1 MTLAYFTDDSLLP
14 ENMAPLIITAAP
26 YAAPWMPQDAPPGYI
41 PVSWDEQVQAAV
53 DCFNAG
59 ARILHIHV
67 RDPKTGHISRNFDE
81 YGYLIGLLRKAVPD
95 MILQLGGSISFT
107 PDAGK
112 STSTFADV
120 DQRHRMALITPKPDQ
135 ITVSVGTSLYDLT
148 ALHPLDDSWGGSHL
162 DTPEGLHAMVN
173 LVGDAT
179 PDFYLQEIKVCV
191 DNGIQPYFALGQISG
206 LELVERLIRRGYY
219 KGPMSGFFSTGGGGI
234 CGANPFDLMELV
246 RRTPQGS
253 CWTYQTTF
261 RLTFAISMMMI
272 ALGQHTRAGLEDNLF
287 NVKKGERMT
296 SVQMIEKQV
305 SMANEIGRP
314 IATPEEARQMQKI
327 GVSYK
332 TTEETL
338 ANLGLPPN
346 REAGQVGFLVLN
358 TDGKLK
364 ERVHAGSDGHP
375 LA

>member
-1 MTLAYFTDDSLLP
+1 MAYFTDDSLLP
-14 ENMAPLIITAAP
+14 ENMPPLIITAAP

-41 PVSWDEQVQAAV
+41 PVTWDEQVQAAV

-107 PDAGK
+107 PEAGK
-112 STSTFADV
+112 SSSAFADY
-120 DQRHRMALITPKPDQ
+120 DERHRMVLITPKPDQ
-135 ITVSVGTSLYDLT
+135 ITVTVGSTLYDLT
-148 ALHPLDDSWGGSHL
+148 ALHTLDDSWAGSHL

-173 LVGDAT
+173 LVADST
-179 PDFYLQEIKVCV
+179 PDFYLQEIKLCV
-191 DNGIQPYFALGQISG
+191 EQGIQPYFALAHIHG

-219 KGPMSGFFSTGGGGI
+219 KGPVNGFFSTGGGGI

-253 CWTYQTTF
+253 CFTYQTTF

-287 NVKKGERMT
+287 NVKKGEHMT
-296 SVQMIEKQV
+296 SVQMIEKHV
-305 SMANEIGRP
+305 SMAGEIGRP
-314 IATPEEARQMQKI
+314 IATPEQARQLQKI
-327 GVSYK
+327 GVAYK

-346 REAGQVGFLVLN
+346 RETGQVGFLVLE
-358 TDGKLK
+358 TDGRLK
-364 ERVHAGSDGHP
+364 EPVHAGSDGHP